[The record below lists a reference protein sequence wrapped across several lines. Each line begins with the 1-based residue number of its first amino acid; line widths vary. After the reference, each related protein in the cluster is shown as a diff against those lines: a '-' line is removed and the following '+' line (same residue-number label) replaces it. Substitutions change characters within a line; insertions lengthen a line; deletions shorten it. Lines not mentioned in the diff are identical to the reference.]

1 LIEVRNLWMYFGR
14 FPALRD
20 VSFDVSRGDIYGF
33 IGPNGAGKTTTIKI
47 LATLLEPTSGRAFV
61 DGNCV
66 VNAPE
71 KVRSIIGYVPDYFGV
86 YPGITV
92 REYLDFFAGAYKIEK
107 RRRKKVV
114 QDVMELTDLVPIAER
129 NAATLSKGMKQRLCL
144 GKALI
149 NDPLVLVLDE
159 PAAGLDPRARIEVR
173 DLIKELARMGKTIF
187 ISSHILTELSG
198 MCNTVGVISHGQMLV
213 SGDIESIMSSLG
225 ATMRFVVRMGGQ
237 PGDVR
242 GHLAGIIGLKAV
254 YQTDNLLT
262 IDLDEGS
269 NESIIGTLV
278 QALVSKG
285 VSVVGVERQEQDLES
300 LFLRVTDGHLAS

>member
-1 LIEVRNLWMYFGR
+1 
-14 FPALRD
+14 
-20 VSFDVSRGDIYGF
+20 
-33 IGPNGAGKTTTIKI
+33 
-47 LATLLEPTSGRAFV
+47 
-61 DGNCV
+61 
-66 VNAPE
+66 
-71 KVRSIIGYVPDYFGV
+71 
-86 YPGITV
+86 
-92 REYLDFFAGAYKIEK
+92 
-107 RRRKKVV
+107 
-114 QDVMELTDLVPIAER
+114 
-129 NAATLSKGMKQRLCL
+129 
-144 GKALI
+144 
-149 NDPLVLVLDE
+149 
-159 PAAGLDPRARIEVR
+159 
-173 DLIKELARMGKTIF
+173 
-187 ISSHILTELSG
+187 
-198 MCNTVGVISHGQMLV
+198 MLV